1 MEIYINNE
9 TLTVIFITAARVL
22 LSIKINKS
30 IKQIKSSGC
39 VMCFYTEQ
47 LLVINWDLI
56 NLVRQKSF
64 VK

>member
-9 TLTVIFITAARVL
+9 TLTVIFITAVRAL
-22 LSIKINKS
+22 FSIKISKS

-39 VMCFYTEQ
+39 VTCFYTEQ
-47 LLVINWDLI
+47 LLAVYRYLI
-56 NLVRQKSF
+56 NLVRQKLF